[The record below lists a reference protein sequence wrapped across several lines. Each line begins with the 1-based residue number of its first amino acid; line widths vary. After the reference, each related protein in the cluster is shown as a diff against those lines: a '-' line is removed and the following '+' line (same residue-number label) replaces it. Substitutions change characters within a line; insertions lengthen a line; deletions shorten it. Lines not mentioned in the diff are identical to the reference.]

1 MNEIKTQAIVIDALD
16 YKDADKKLA
25 LFSCEYG
32 LIWATIKG
40 VKKPKAKLAG
50 CSQPF
55 CFAEFLLN
63 KKGDFYTVINASV
76 IDSFFEVTSDFDKYI
91 IGVSMLEFCKKTIKE
106 NDGSLDLFV
115 LLLKALKQLG
125 YSQANPMAVLI
136 RFLLDGFGYI
146 GYKLKTTSCACC
158 GSDTYLSYGFNYSYD
173 YGGIVCKKCSSSVEN
188 FMLEPSE
195 QGVIKNI
202 ALADINKIES
212 LKFSSRDALVSVI
225 KLLSRQF
232 RLYTGEELKTLSK
245 YLD

>member
-1 MNEIKTQAIVIDALD
+1 MNEIKTQAIVIDAVD

-76 IDSFFEVTSDFDKYI
+76 IDSFFSVTADFDKYI

-106 NDGSLDLFV
+106 NDSSLDLFI

-125 YSQANPMAVLI
+125 YTGANPMAVLI
-136 RFLLDGFGYI
+136 RFLLDGFKYI
-146 GYKLKTTSCACC
+146 GYSLKTQVCACC
-158 GSDTYLSYGFNYSYD
+158 GSDTFLSYGFNYSYD
-173 YGGIVCKKCSSSVEN
+173 HGGIVCKKCSVSIDN
-188 FMLEPSE
+188 FMLEAGE
-195 QGVIKNI
+195 QGVLKNI
-202 ALADINKIES
+202 ALAEIDKIEN
-212 LKFSSRDALVSVI
+212 LKFSNREALVNII

-245 YLD
+245 YID